1 MARSDGLTILKV
13 LLAFALFV
21 FGAPLAAAGAFA
33 LFDGGGTPGY
43 DGRLLAIGGVM
54 VAVSVW
60 LVRGVSREY
69 EAEEAARPKQAR
81 PQADPDAEPPVLARW
96 TVDGSEWRA
105 YSLRELRGAT
115 RDAAI
120 TFAGMLALGTLV
132 MRGFTGSWTWG
143 FAAAAALAAL
153 GAGLTWL
160 TARVRHREDRTAAR
174 GEIVVWPDGVEING
188 RGYFFGDGDRR
199 LAGVR
204 LLDTE
209 RPAVL
214 EVVAR
219 RTVRTR
225 NGIRTEEDV
234 VRVPVPREREDE
246 ARALI
251 PALGRALP
259 PPGEDDE
266 V

>member
-1 MARSDGLTILKV
+1 MARSDGLVVLKG
-13 LLAFALFV
+13 LAAFALFV
-21 FGAPLAAAGAFA
+21 FGAPLAAAGAYA
-33 LFDGGGTPGY
+33 LIEGGTLAY
-43 DGRLLAIGGVM
+43 DGRLLAVGGAM
-54 VAVSVW
+54 VAAAVL
-60 LVRGVSREY
+60 LVRSLSRAY
-69 EAEEAARPKQAR
+69 EAEEAARPKPAR
-81 PQADPDAEPPVLARW
+81 PAVDPDAEPPVLARW
-96 TVDGSEWRA
+96 TVDGAEWRA

-143 FAAAAALAAL
+143 FAAAAGLATL

-160 TARVRHREDRTAAR
+160 TARVRHREERTAAK

-188 RGYFFGDGDRR
+188 RGYFFADGDRR
-199 LAGVR
+199 LGGAR
-204 LLDTE
+204 LLDAE

-214 EVVAR
+214 EIVAR

-259 PPGEDDE
+259 APGEDDE
-266 V
+266 G